1 MGISNELTR
10 LQQTLVVVY
19 SRPDPKAPGSAD
31 LFCDLYQKRVLL
43 WNRNAT
49 EIALLAYSPLGD
61 RSAAKNAR
69 VDRDSKKWREIC
81 ILWSGRVVSLG
92 EDLHTK
98 IFTRVTS
105 VYLVPCYFW
114 VWRVFFLIELL
125 LWECALIRG
134 RYAFLYSG

>member
-49 EIALLAYSPLGD
+49 GIALLAYSPLGD
-61 RSAAKNAR
+61 RSAAEKKRA
-69 VDRDSKKWREIC
+69 DRDSKKWREKCPLIWPGFALGTFLRAFFGFSRYFRDVHVLFHC
-81 ILWSGRVVSLG
+81 ISLWLCCGGDVRFYIRV
-92 EDLHTK
+92 
-98 IFTRVTS
+98 
-105 VYLVPCYFW
+105 
-114 VWRVFFLIELL
+114 
-125 LWECALIRG
+125 
-134 RYAFLYSG
+134 